1 MIRVLIIIF
10 KVLGAINNFYIKMKL
25 ILKICY
31 YVIFIVLSSD
41 SLKLKLSG
49 PGLGSDIVMPGRYY
63 FIEADDF
70 SEV

>member
-1 MIRVLIIIF
+1 
-10 KVLGAINNFYIKMKL
+10 MKL
-25 ILKICY
+25 Y
-31 YVIFIVLSSD
+31 YVIFILLSSD
-41 SLKLKLSG
+41 SLTLKLSG